1 MFSFSISKSFE
12 FMKEVRILHALT
24 ALTHI
29 KNFKYSFTYV
39 VTMKTG
45 HSSSLAFTVIIL
57 KIAEVFLSVCAL

>member
-1 MFSFSISKSFE
+1 
-12 FMKEVRILHALT
+12 MKEVRILH

-45 HSSSLAFTVIIL
+45 HSSSLAYTVIIL
-57 KIAEVFLSVCAL
+57 KVAEVFLSLCAL

>member
-1 MFSFSISKSFE
+1 
-12 FMKEVRILHALT
+12 MKEVRILH

-45 HSSSLAFTVIIL
+45 HSSSPAYTVIIL
-57 KIAEVFLSVCAL
+57 KVAEVFLSLCAL